1 MGRRVSSLPRPDPSG
16 ASPNREGQKV
26 LTPFP
31 PPPHGQRELG
41 VWKKRGRAQGNRN
54 LGGIPSSNHP
64 GSPTGLPNYPISGV
78 GGDAAIFQEFPE
90 CTPPPVRPSK
100 PQRETSLWGF
110 KARALFSSCLEAVSL
125 CVYILVYPKWGCGQR
140 GRLNLVYGHR
150 LTEGLNFTKSTL
162 C

>member
-1 MGRRVSSLPRPDPSG
+1 M
-16 ASPNREGQKV
+16 

-90 CTPPPVRPSK
+90 CNPPSSQAFEAPERNFP
-100 PQRETSLWGF
+100 LGF
-110 KARALFSSCLEAVSL
+110 QS
-125 CVYILVYPKWGCGQR
+125 
-140 GRLNLVYGHR
+140 
-150 LTEGLNFTKSTL
+150 
-162 C
+162 